1 MIGRRLHAG
10 LLLALMAIGG
20 FSLWTVVPL
29 GWIWI
34 ASQLTNTQQPH
45 FSSYMLVLFGIIAS
59 IFVIAKGLAA
69 LNRRYLRVTG
79 TGEDGTRIPMPWMRS
94 MRDEQRVIRA
104 TALDIVLVS
113 SALVAILCM
122 VVWFFVIAGSPL
134 PGQ

>member
-1 MIGRRLHAG
+1 LIPRRLHSG
-10 LLLALMAIGG
+10 LLLVLMAIGS

-45 FSSYMLVLFGIIAS
+45 FSSYMLVLFGIVAS
-59 IFVIAKGLAA
+59 VFVIAKGLAA
-69 LNRRYLRVTG
+69 LNRRYLALSG
-79 TGEDGTRIPMPWMRS
+79 TEEGTRIPLPWMRS
-94 MRDEQRVIRA
+94 MRDEQRAIRA
-104 TALDIVLVS
+104 TALDIVLVT
-113 SALVAILCM
+113 SAVVAILCM